1 MTNTTTPPIWK
12 NVMRKRSEEG
22 SAYGVLASAY
32 RGDNPYTYFKI
43 TLPNLS
49 IGHYR
54 MLGIEATML
63 YDYRSAFF
71 AKLFIRF
78 YWPPNV
84 LPDNSSESQCVS
96 FLSND
101 PDVNSKIIVHGES
114 PNILYVKTPG
124 SYTTLMI
131 NSIGAMDHSRYVD
144 IKDITIEGIESIPS
158 TEITTFRSKAL
169 IIT

>member
-1 MTNTTTPPIWK
+1 MPTTPPPIWK

-32 RGDNPYTYFKI
+32 RGENPYTYFKI
-43 TLPNLS
+43 TLPNLTT
-49 IGHYR
+49 GHYR

-63 YDYRSAFF
+63 YSYHSAFF

-84 LPDNSSESQCVS
+84 LPDDSSEGQCVS

-101 PDVNSKIIVHGES
+101 PDVKSKIIVHGES

-124 SYTTLMI
+124 SYTNLMI
-131 NSIGAMDHSRYVD
+131 NSIGAMDHSRYID
-144 IKDITIEGIESIPS
+144 MKDITIEAIESIPS
-158 TEITTFRSKAL
+158 TGITTFRSKAL